1 MEWKLYVDGASNI
14 KGSGAGAVLIS
25 PNGLI
30 LEQAVRLGFLA
41 SNNKTK
47 YEALLIGLKSAK
59 RLRADRL
66 QVFYDSQLVT
76 HQISGEYQ
84 ARDERMSAYLL
95 AVQSLLSKFEFTQIR
110 REHNSHADILAKLA
124 TALETNLHKIVSVK
138 ILDFPSFRSRGPDTI
153 STTGSGSNWMDPLV
167 AYLQDNHL
175 PKD

>member
-1 MEWKLYVDGASNI
+1 M

-41 SNNKTK
+41 SNNETK
-47 YEALLIGLKSAK
+47 YEALLIGLKSA
-59 RLRADRL
+59 RCLRADRL
-66 QVFYDSQLVT
+66 QVFYDSQLIAR
-76 HQISGEYQ
+76 QISGEYQ
-84 ARDERMSAYLL
+84 AWDERMSAYLL
-95 AVQSLLSKFEFTQIR
+95 AIQSLLSKFEFTRVKQIR
-110 REHNSHADILAKLA
+110 REHNSYADILAKLA
-124 TALETNLHKIVSVK
+124 TALETNLHKTVSVE

-153 STTGSGSNWMDPLV
+153 STTGSGSSWMDPLV